1 MDKRPMTAGE
11 IAGRLTAKKIEP
23 LVRYVEQATGTKL
36 RLEAPQRSPKADKA
50 GSPTHRNSQTIGR

>member
-1 MDKRPMTAGE
+1 MNEKPMTAGE

-36 RLEAPQRSPKADKA
+36 RLDAPPSPEVDKA
-50 GSPTHRNSQTIGR
+50 SGPTHRNSQTIGR

>member
-36 RLEAPQRSPKADKA
+36 RLEAPRSPKAAKA
-50 GSPTHRNSQTIGR
+50 RKSAE